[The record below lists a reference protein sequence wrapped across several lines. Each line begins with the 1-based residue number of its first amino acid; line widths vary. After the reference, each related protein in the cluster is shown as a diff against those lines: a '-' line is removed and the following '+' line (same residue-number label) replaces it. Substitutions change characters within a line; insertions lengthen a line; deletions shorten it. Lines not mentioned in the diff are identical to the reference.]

1 MTENNLYSDEALTA
15 DLDGLLP
22 GTRRRAEILLPVPE
36 DVRGA
41 LDGEAW
47 TMQNYQGGRYS
58 DCLRAAVATWKQ
70 GRGFPFRARAA
81 AHREAERKANE
92 GNFGPRKIIPMN

>member
-1 MTENNLYSDEALTA
+1 MTETSRYSDQALTA

-36 DVRGA
+36 HARGA
-41 LDGEAW
+41 IDGEAY
-47 TMQNYQGGRYS
+47 TMQNYIGGRYS
-58 DCLRAAVATWKQ
+58 DCLRSAVATWKR
-70 GRGFPFRARAA
+70 GDGFPFKARAA

-92 GNFGPRKIIPMN
+92 GNIGPRRILPMN